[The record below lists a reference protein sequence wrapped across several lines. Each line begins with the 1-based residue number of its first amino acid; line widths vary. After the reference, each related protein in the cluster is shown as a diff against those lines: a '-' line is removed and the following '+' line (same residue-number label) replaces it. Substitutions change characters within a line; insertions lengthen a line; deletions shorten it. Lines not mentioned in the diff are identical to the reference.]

1 MGGSFETSTDQAKA
15 NHQPLR
21 VPTRAPEI
29 YQEAKDMVA
38 DLRHWKLLAADDG
51 AMTLECERA
60 GGLLSAPS
68 RITIR
73 VEGPEGIPS
82 ATVHLRSESDG
93 GLRSRDRANVA
104 EFLEPFRRRVC

>member
-1 MGGSFETSTDQAKA
+1 MGGFFETDPRHRKESL
-15 NHQPLR
+15 QPLR
-21 VPTRAPEI
+21 VPVRAAEI

-38 DLRHWKLLAADDG
+38 DLARWRLLSADDERL
-51 AMTLECERA
+51 TLICEREA
-60 GGLLSAPS
+60 GLLGAPS
-68 RITIR
+68 RITIT

-82 ATVHLRSESDG
+82 ATVNVRSVTSS